1 MAKKSR
7 GRDARG
13 ASDAELV
20 ERFFGENGREHAH
33 RSDDRK
39 LKQLAREAYRV
50 LSQALGALVDPRL
63 ESAFLVDV
71 RPAPDAGRLAAQVSA
86 GSLATVSDVEAAL
99 EAARG
104 HLRGEL
110 ASALARKRTP
120 ELVFEV
126 VP

>member
-1 MAKKSR
+1 MAKKRR
-7 GRDARG
+7 GRDAEG

-20 ERFFGENGREHAH
+20 ERYFGDGGREDAA

-39 LKQLAREAYRV
+39 MKQLAREAYRV
-50 LSQALGALVDPRL
+50 LSQALGALADPRL

-86 GSLATVSDVEAAL
+86 GDGSTVAEVEAAL
-99 EAARG
+99 AAARG
-104 HLRGEL
+104 TLRGEL

-120 ELVFEV
+120 DLVFEV

>member
-1 MAKKSR
+1 MAKKRR
-7 GRDARG
+7 GRDAEG

-20 ERFFGENGREHAH
+20 ERYFGDGGREDAA
-33 RSDDRK
+33 RTDDRK
-39 LKQLAREAYRV
+39 MKQLAREAYRV
-50 LSQALGALVDPRL
+50 LSQALGALADPRL

-86 GSLATVSDVEAAL
+86 GDGATVAEVEAAL
-99 EAARG
+99 AAARG
-104 HLRGEL
+104 TLRGEL

-120 ELVFEV
+120 DLVFEV